1 MTRPKAYVLMGLL
14 ALLAGCQSP
23 SRPVQS
29 SAPEDPAA
37 MAARALAGGR
47 YTDALELYRQ
57 ALAAAPGKVAL
68 HYGLGVASSHLD
80 RRDDAVRE
88 FKWVVQYGSQTAPEV
103 AAARQWLI
111 RAGAL
116 PSTSLDTSAP
126 SRSGE
131 ERQAGNASLEGR
143 AVFAEAGQ
151 APKPMA
157 RLQLFLV
164 PESPTQVPES
174 PTQKERYHLRTDEE
188 GNFKFP
194 DVVPGP
200 YKLIDRVAGQPIW
213 RLRVEL
219 KPSETKALELTP
231 ANSLAMQDDFP
242 DRQARAQ
249 E

>member
-1 MTRPKAYVLMGLL
+1 MTRLKSYVLIALL
-14 ALLAGCQSP
+14 ALVAACQAP
-23 SRPVQS
+23 PRPEQS
-29 SAPEDPAA
+29 SAPEDPTRL
-37 MAARALAGGR
+37 AARALAAGG
-47 YTDALELYRQ
+47 YADALELYRQ
-57 ALAAAPGKVAL
+57 ALSEAPGKVGL
-68 HYGLGVASSHLD
+68 HYGAGVASSYLD

-88 FKWVVQYGSQTAPEV
+88 FRWVVQYGPQNAPEV

-116 PSTSLDTSAP
+116 PSTSLTRPAP

-151 APKPMA
+151 VPKPMA
-157 RLQLFLV
+157 RLQLFL
-164 PESPTQVPES
+164 VPES

-213 RLRVEL
+213 RLRVEV
-219 KPSETKALELTP
+219 KPSETKVLELTQS
-231 ANSLAMQDDFP
+231 NSLAVQDDFP
-242 DRQARAQ
+242 DQKARAR

>member
-1 MTRPKAYVLMGLL
+1 MTPPKAYVLIGLL
-14 ALLAGCQSP
+14 ALLAGCQAP

-29 SAPEDPAA
+29 SAPEEGAA
-37 MAARALAGGR
+37 TAARALAGGR

-57 ALAAAPGKVAL
+57 ALAEAPGKVSL
-68 HYGLGVASSHLD
+68 HYGVGVTSSYLD

-88 FKWVVQYGSQTAPEV
+88 FRWVVQYGPQTAPEV

-116 PSTSLDTSAP
+116 PTTSLHTPAP

-143 AVFAEAGQ
+143 VIFAEAGQ

-164 PESPTQVPES
+164 PEGSTE
-174 PTQKERYHLRTDEE
+174 KERYHLRTDEE

-194 DVVPGP
+194 DVVPGS
-200 YKLIDRVAGQPIW
+200 YKLIDRVAGSPLW

-219 KPSETKALELTP
+219 KPSETKALGLTP
-231 ANSLAMQDDFP
+231 SNSLAMQDDFP
-242 DRQARAQ
+242 EQQARAQ
-249 E
+249 R

>member
-1 MTRPKAYVLMGLL
+1 MTHLTSYLL
-14 ALLAGCQSP
+14 IALFALLAACQAP
-23 SRPVQS
+23 PRPVQS
-29 SAPEDPAA
+29 SAPEDSTRLAG
-37 MAARALAGGR
+37 RALAAGR
-47 YTDALELYRQ
+47 YADALELYRQ
-57 ALAAAPGKVAL
+57 ALSEAPGKVGL
-68 HYGLGVASSHLD
+68 HYGAGVASSYLD

-88 FKWVVQYGSQTAPEV
+88 FRWVVQYGPQTAPEV
-103 AAARQWLI
+103 AAARQWLA

-116 PSTSLDTSAP
+116 PTTSLHTAPAP

-131 ERQAGNASLEGR
+131 ERQPGNASLEGR
-143 AVFAEAGQ
+143 AIFGEAGQ

-164 PESPTQVPES
+164 PEGSTE
-174 PTQKERYHLRTDEE
+174 KERYHLRTDEE

-194 DVVPGP
+194 NVAPGS

-213 RLRVEL
+213 RLRVEV

-231 ANSLAMQDDFP
+231 ANSLAVQDDFP
-242 DRQARAQ
+242 ERQAQGR

>member
-1 MTRPKAYVLMGLL
+1 MTPPKAYVLIGLL
-14 ALLAGCQSP
+14 ALLAGCQAP

-29 SAPEDPAA
+29 AAPEDPSA
-37 MAARALAGGR
+37 MAAAALAGGR
-47 YTDALELYRQ
+47 YTDARALYRQ
-57 ALAAAPGKVAL
+57 ALADAPGKVAL

-80 RRDDAVRE
+80 RRDDVVRE
-88 FKWVVQYGSQTAPEV
+88 FRWVVQYGPQTAPEV

-116 PSTSLDTSAP
+116 PTRSLNTPTP

-143 AVFAEAGQ
+143 AIFAEAGQ

-164 PESPTQVPES
+164 PESPTQ
-174 PTQKERYHLRTDEE
+174 KERYHLRTDEE
-188 GNFKFP
+188 GRFTFP
-194 DVVPGP
+194 DVIPGP

-219 KPSETKALELTP
+219 KPSETKVLELTP

-242 DRQARAQ
+242 EQRARAQ

>member
-1 MTRPKAYVLMGLL
+1 MTRHQSYVLIGLL
-14 ALLAGCQSP
+14 VLLAGCQAP
-23 SRPVQS
+23 SRPAQS
-29 SAPEDPAA
+29 SAVEDGAVLAA
-37 MAARALAGGR
+37 QALAGGR
-47 YTDALELYRQ
+47 YRDALELYRQ
-57 ALAAAPGKVAL
+57 ALDDAPGKVAL

-88 FKWVVQYGSQTAPEV
+88 FRWVERYGPQTAPEV

-116 PSTSLDTSAP
+116 PSPTLHTPAP

-164 PESPTQVPES
+164 PENQNL
-174 PTQKERYHLRTDEE
+174 KERYHLRTDEE

-194 DVVPGP
+194 DVVPGS
-200 YKLIDRVAGQPIW
+200 YKLIDRVAGPPIW
-213 RLRVEL
+213 RLRVEF
-219 KPSETKALELTP
+219 KSSETKVLELTP
-231 ANSLAMQDDFP
+231 SNSLAAQDDFP
-242 DRQARAQ
+242 EPQARAQ
-249 E
+249 R

>member
-1 MTRPKAYVLMGLL
+1 
-14 ALLAGCQSP
+14 
-23 SRPVQS
+23 
-29 SAPEDPAA
+29 

-47 YTDALELYRQ
+47 YADARELYRQ
-57 ALAAAPGKVAL
+57 ALAEAPDKVSL

-80 RRDDAVRE
+80 RRDDVVRE
-88 FKWVVQYGSQTAPEV
+88 FRWVVQYGPQTAPEV

-116 PSTSLDTSAP
+116 PAMTLNTALP
-126 SRSGE
+126 GRSGE

-143 AVFAEAGQ
+143 AIFAEAGQ

-164 PESPTQVPES
+164 PEGSPE
-174 PTQKERYHLRTDEE
+174 KERYHLRTDEN

-194 DVVPGP
+194 NVVPGS
-200 YKLIDRVAGQPIW
+200 YKLIDRVAGQPLW
-213 RLRVEL
+213 RLRVEF

-231 ANSLAMQDDFP
+231 ANSLATQDDFP
-242 DRQARAQ
+242 ERQAQAQ
-249 E
+249 Q

>member
-1 MTRPKAYVLMGLL
+1 MTSLQSYVLIALL
-14 ALLAGCQSP
+14 ALLAACQAP
-23 SRPVQS
+23 PRPVQS
-29 SAPEDPAA
+29 SAPEDPTRLAA
-37 MAARALAGGR
+37 HALAGGR

-57 ALAAAPGKVAL
+57 ALSEAPGKVSL
-68 HYGLGVASSHLD
+68 HYGVGVASSYLD

-88 FKWVVQYGSQTAPEV
+88 FRWVVQYGPQNAPEV

-116 PSTSLDTSAP
+116 PSTSLGTPAP
-126 SRSGE
+126 SRSGA
-131 ERQAGNASLEGR
+131 ERQAGNGSLEGR
-143 AVFAEAGQ
+143 AIFAEAGQ

-164 PESPTQVPES
+164 PESPTQED
-174 PTQKERYHLRTDEE
+174 RYHLRTDEN

-194 DVVPGP
+194 NVIPGP
-200 YKLIDRVAGQPIW
+200 YKLVDRVAGQPIW

-219 KPSETKALELTP
+219 KPSDAKVLELTP

-242 DRQARAQ
+242 ERQVQARQ
-249 E
+249 

>member
-1 MTRPKAYVLMGLL
+1 
-14 ALLAGCQSP
+14 
-23 SRPVQS
+23 
-29 SAPEDPAA
+29 

-47 YTDALELYRQ
+47 YADALELYRQ
-57 ALAAAPGKVAL
+57 ALADAPGKVGL

-88 FKWVVQYGSQTAPEV
+88 FRWVVQYGPQTAPEV

-151 APKPMA
+151 VPKPMA

-164 PESPTQVPES
+164 PEN

-200 YKLIDRVAGQPIW
+200 YKLIDRVAGEPIW
-213 RLRVEL
+213 RLRVEF

-231 ANSLAMQDDFP
+231 ANSRPMRDDFP
-242 DRQARAQ
+242 ERQARAQ

>member
-1 MTRPKAYVLMGLL
+1 
-14 ALLAGCQSP
+14 
-23 SRPVQS
+23 
-29 SAPEDPAA
+29 

-47 YTDALELYRQ
+47 YADAFELYRQ
-57 ALAAAPGKVAL
+57 ALADAPDRVGL
-68 HYGLGVASSHLD
+68 HYGLAAASSHLD

-88 FKWVVQYGSQTAPEV
+88 FRWVVQYGPQTAPEV

-116 PSTSLDTSAP
+116 PPTSLDTPAP

-131 ERQAGNASLEGR
+131 GRQAGNASLEGR
-143 AVFAEAGQ
+143 AIFAEAGQ

-164 PESPTQVPES
+164 PESPTL
-174 PTQKERYHLRTDEE
+174 KERYHLRTDEE

-213 RLRVEL
+213 RLRVEV
-219 KPSETKALELTP
+219 KPSETKVLELTP
-231 ANSLAMQDDFP
+231 ANSLAMRDDFP
-242 DRQARAQ
+242 ERQARSQ

>member
-1 MTRPKAYVLMGLL
+1 MSRDKVWVLIVVL

-23 SRPVQS
+23 SRPAQS
-29 SAPEDPAA
+29 STAPDPATL
-37 MAARALAGGR
+37 AARALAAGQ
-47 YTDALELYRQ
+47 YADALELYRQ
-57 ALAAAPGKVAL
+57 ALADAPGKMSL

-88 FKWVVQYGSQTAPEV
+88 FRWVVQYGMPTAPEV
-103 AAARQWLI
+103 VAARQWLI

-116 PSTSLDTSAP
+116 LPAHFAKPAP
-126 SRSGE
+126 SQSAQ

-143 AVFAEAGQ
+143 AVFSEAGQ
-151 APKPMA
+151 APKPMP

-164 PESPTQVPES
+164 GQPDS
-174 PTQKERYHLRTDEE
+174 PTQKERYNLRTDEE

-194 DVVPGP
+194 DVLPGP
-200 YKLIDRVAGQPIW
+200 YKLIDRVAGEPIW

-219 KPSETKALELTP
+219 KPSETQVLELTP
-231 ANSLAMQDDFP
+231 SNSLARQDDFP
-242 DRQARAQ
+242 EQKARAQ

>member
-1 MTRPKAYVLMGLL
+1 MTAPKEYVLIGLL
-14 ALLAGCQSP
+14 ALLAGCQAP
-23 SRPVQS
+23 SRPAQS
-29 SAPEDPAA
+29 SAPADPATL
-37 MAARALAGGR
+37 AAGALAAGR
-47 YTDALELYRQ
+47 YADARKLYRQ
-57 ALAAAPGKVAL
+57 ALADAPGKVAL
-68 HYGLGVASSHLD
+68 HYGLGVANSHLD

-88 FKWVVQYGSQTAPEV
+88 FRWVLQYGPQTDPEV

-116 PSTSLDTSAP
+116 PSTSLNTPAP
-126 SRSGE
+126 SRSTE

-143 AVFAEAGQ
+143 AIFAEAGQ

-164 PESPTQVPES
+164 PESPTQ
-174 PTQKERYHLRTDEE
+174 KERYHLRTDEE
-188 GNFKFP
+188 GNFKFS

-213 RLRVEL
+213 RLRVEF
-219 KPSETKALELTP
+219 KPSETKVLELTP

-242 DRQARAQ
+242 ERQAQAR

>member
-1 MTRPKAYVLMGLL
+1 MTRLKPYVLIALL
-14 ALLAGCQSP
+14 ALLAACQAP
-23 SRPVQS
+23 PRPVQS
-29 SAPEDPAA
+29 SAPEEPTRL
-37 MAARALAGGR
+37 AARALAAGR
-47 YTDALELYRQ
+47 YADALELYRQ
-57 ALAAAPGKVAL
+57 VLSEDPGRVGL
-68 HYGLGVASSHLD
+68 HYGAGVASSYLD

-88 FKWVVQYGSQTAPEV
+88 FRWVVQYGPQTAPEV
-103 AAARQWLI
+103 AAARQWLA

-116 PSTSLDTSAP
+116 PSASLHTPAP
-126 SRSGE
+126 SRSTE

-143 AVFAEAGQ
+143 AIFAEAGQ

-164 PESPTQVPES
+164 PEGSTE
-174 PTQKERYHLRTDEE
+174 KERYHLRTDEE

-213 RLRVEL
+213 RLRVEV

-242 DRQARAQ
+242 ERQAQ
-249 E
+249 PQQ

>member
-1 MTRPKAYVLMGLL
+1 MTPPTAYVLIGLL

-23 SRPVQS
+23 SRPAQS
-29 SAPEDPAA
+29 AGPEDPAA
-37 MAARALAGGR
+37 VAARALAGGR
-47 YTDALELYRQ
+47 YADARELYRQ
-57 ALAAAPGKVAL
+57 ALADAPGQVAL

-88 FKWVVQYGSQTAPEV
+88 FRWVVQYGPQTAPEV

-116 PSTSLDTSAP
+116 PTASVATPAP

-131 ERQAGNASLEGR
+131 ERQAGNGSLEGR
-143 AVFAEAGQ
+143 ASFAEAGQ

-164 PESPTQVPES
+164 PEGSTE
-174 PTQKERYHLRTDEE
+174 KERYHLRTDEE
-188 GNFKFP
+188 GHFKFP
-194 DVVPGP
+194 NVAPGS
-200 YKLIDRVAGQPIW
+200 YKLIDRVAGEPIW
-213 RLRVEL
+213 RLRVEV

-242 DRQARAQ
+242 ERQVQGR

>member
-1 MTRPKAYVLMGLL
+1 MTPPKAYVLIGLL
-14 ALLAGCQSP
+14 ALLAGCQAP

-29 SAPEDPAA
+29 STPEDPAA
-37 MAARALAGGR
+37 LAARALAGGR
-47 YTDALELYRQ
+47 YADALELYRQ
-57 ALAAAPGKVAL
+57 ALADAPGKAAL

-88 FKWVVQYGSQTAPEV
+88 FRWVVQYGPQTAPEV

-116 PSTSLDTSAP
+116 PSTSLATPAP

-131 ERQAGNASLEGR
+131 ERRAGNSSLEGR

-164 PESPTQVPES
+164 PEGSTE
-174 PTQKERYHLRTDEE
+174 KERYHLRTDEE

-213 RLRVEL
+213 RLRVEV
-219 KPSETKALELTP
+219 KPSETKVLELTP
-231 ANSLAMQDDFP
+231 SNSLAVQDDFP
-242 DRQARAQ
+242 EQQARAQ
-249 E
+249 R

>member
-1 MTRPKAYVLMGLL
+1 MTPPKAYLLIGLL
-14 ALLAGCQSP
+14 AFLAGCQSP

-29 SAPEDPAA
+29 SAPEDGAA

-47 YTDALELYRQ
+47 YADAVELYRQ
-57 ALAAAPGKVAL
+57 ALADAPGKVGL
-68 HYGLGVASSHLD
+68 HYGLGVASSYLD

-88 FKWVVQYGSQTAPEV
+88 FRWVVQYGPQTAPEV

-111 RAGAL
+111 RVGAL
-116 PSTSLDTSAP
+116 ASARLDTPAP

-143 AVFAEAGQ
+143 AIFAEAGQ

-164 PESPTQVPES
+164 PESPTQ
-174 PTQKERYHLRTDEE
+174 KERYHLRTDEK
-188 GNFKFP
+188 GNFTFP
-194 DVVPGP
+194 NVIPSS
-200 YKLIDRVAGQPIW
+200 YKLIDRVAGQPLW

-219 KPSETKALELTP
+219 KPSETKVLELTQS
-231 ANSLAMQDDFP
+231 NSLAVQDDFP
-242 DRQARAQ
+242 EQKARAQ

>member
-1 MTRPKAYVLMGLL
+1 MRPPKAFVLIGFL

-23 SRPVQS
+23 SGPVQS

-37 MAARALAGGR
+37 RAARALAGGR
-47 YTDALELYRQ
+47 YADALELYRR
-57 ALAAAPGKVAL
+57 ALADAPGKVGL

-88 FKWVVQYGSQTAPEV
+88 FRWVVQYGPQTAPEV

-116 PSTSLDTSAP
+116 PSASLSTPAP
-126 SRSGE
+126 SRSTE

-143 AVFAEAGQ
+143 AIFAAAGQ

-164 PESPTQVPES
+164 PESPTQ
-174 PTQKERYHLRTDEE
+174 QERYHLRTDEE

-194 DVVPGP
+194 DVIPGS

-213 RLRVEL
+213 RLRVEF
-219 KPSETKALELTP
+219 KPSETKVLELTP
-231 ANSLAMQDDFP
+231 ANSFAVKDDFP
-242 DRQARAQ
+242 EQQARAQ

>member
-1 MTRPKAYVLMGLL
+1 MTPPKAYVLIGLL
-14 ALLAGCQSP
+14 ALLAGCQAP

-47 YTDALELYRQ
+47 YADALELYRQ
-57 ALAAAPGKVAL
+57 ALADAPGKAAL

-88 FKWVVQYGSQTAPEV
+88 FRWVVQYGPQTAPEL

-116 PSTSLDTSAP
+116 PTWSFNTPTL

-143 AVFAEAGQ
+143 AIFAEAGQ

-164 PESPTQVPES
+164 PESPI
-174 PTQKERYHLRTDEE
+174 QKERYHLRTDEE
-188 GNFKFP
+188 GRFTFP
-194 DVVPGP
+194 NVIPGS
-200 YKLIDRVAGQPIW
+200 YKLIDRVAGPPLW

-219 KPSETKALELTP
+219 KPSETRVLELTP
-231 ANSLAMQDDFP
+231 GNSLASQDDFP
-242 DRQARAQ
+242 EQQARAQ

>member
-1 MTRPKAYVLMGLL
+1 MTPSKVYLLTAIL

-23 SRPVQS
+23 SRPAQL

-57 ALAAAPGKVAL
+57 ALADAPGKVTL
-68 HYGLGVASSHLD
+68 HYGLGVASSYLD

-88 FKWVVQYGSQTAPEV
+88 FRWVVQYGPQTVPEV
-103 AAARQWLI
+103 AAAREWLI

-116 PSTSLDTSAP
+116 PSVTLDTPAP

-131 ERQAGNASLEGR
+131 ERQAGNASFEGR

-157 RLQLFLV
+157 RLQLFL
-164 PESPTQVPES
+164 SPES
-174 PTQKERYHLRTDEE
+174 PTQKEYYNLRTDGE

-194 DVVPGP
+194 NVIPGR
-200 YKLIDRVAGQPIW
+200 YKLTDRVAGQPIW

-219 KPSETKALELTP
+219 KPSETKALELTS
-231 ANSLAMQDDFP
+231 ANSVAMQDDFP
-242 DRQARAQ
+242 ERQARAQ

>member
-1 MTRPKAYVLMGLL
+1 MTPPKVYVLIGLL

-29 SAPEDPAA
+29 SALEDGAA

-47 YTDALELYRQ
+47 YADALELYRQ
-57 ALAAAPGKVAL
+57 ALAEAPGKVSL

-88 FKWVVQYGSQTAPEV
+88 FRWVVQYGPQTAPEV
-103 AAARQWLI
+103 AAARQWLV

-116 PSTSLDTSAP
+116 PSASLDTPAP
-126 SRSGE
+126 SRSTE

-143 AVFAEAGQ
+143 ATFAEAGQ

-157 RLQLFLV
+157 RLQLFM
-164 PESPTQVPES
+164 VPES
-174 PTQKERYHLRTDEE
+174 PTQKEYYNLRTDGE

-194 DVVPGP
+194 NVIPGR

-219 KPSETKALELTP
+219 KPSETQVLELTP
-231 ANSLAMQDDFP
+231 GNGLAMQDDFP
-242 DRQARAQ
+242 EQKARAQ
-249 E
+249 